1 MPLLQVHMA
10 GQDPE
15 DRVQV
20 GTRVASPWPAETVG
34 VTTENLTGPLP
45 LRSAAGQGQGH
56 SLWRG
61 GPHRSSPRVQELR
74 VHPDGL

>member
-20 GTRVASPWPAETVG
+20 GTRAASPWPAETVG

-61 GPHRSSPRVQELR
+61 GSTQELPKGTR
-74 VHPDGL
+74 IKSTP

>member
-15 DRVQV
+15 ERVQV
-20 GTRVASPWPAETVG
+20 GTCVASPWPAETMG

-61 GPHRSSPRVQELR
+61 GGSTQELPKGAR
-74 VHPDGL
+74 IKSTH